1 MENINLS
8 ILGGRRTVIIFLAS
22 LTLSSAIIGKSPSI
36 GIGNHQYRPSAQI
49 NHHSWT

>member
-8 ILGGRRTVIIFLAS
+8 ILGGRRTVIFFSAS
-22 LTLSSAIIGKSPSI
+22 PTPSSAIIGKSPSI

-49 NHHSWT
+49 NRYSWT